1 LRADLGLES
10 PSYGV
15 EPGSVLFAIWR
26 RQTAAADSQHN
37 IQPQKPA
44 PIPHCNR
51 NSLTWIH
58 LAKAH
63 YNAQINEIRPFRK
76 T

>member
-1 LRADLGLES
+1 
-10 PSYGV
+10 
-15 EPGSVLFAIWR
+15 VLFAIWR

-63 YNAQINEIRPFRK
+63 YNAQINEI
-76 T
+76 